1 MSLYV
6 VIGAGPVGT
15 AAARLLVARGD
26 HVRVVTRRGS
36 GPEHPNIELI
46 SADATDAAALLT
58 HCAGATALYQCAQ
71 PAYHRW
77 SQDFPPLHR
86 AIMTAAERSGAP
98 LITVGNLYGYGQF
111 DGPVSESHPL
121 RPNSTKGRVRADLW
135 SEQLAAHRS
144 GRIRTAEVRGSDY
157 LGPAAT
163 SAFTALVLPAVRAG
177 KRALVPADPD
187 APHSWT
193 ATEDVA
199 RLLLAVAD
207 DETAWGRAWHVPTAP
222 PLSIR
227 ALADL
232 TASIAGT
239 PPARVGRLPSALL
252 WAAGFFNR
260 DARELR
266 ELRYQFDRPFVLD
279 SSAATSRFGHAP
291 TTLEDSLR
299 ATLDGL
305 PSGVPAHTAAKR

>member
-1 MSLYV
+1 MSLHV

-15 AAARLLVARGD
+15 ATARLLAARGD
-26 HVRVVTRRGS
+26 HVRIVTRSGS
-36 GPEHPNIELI
+36 GPEHPNIDRI
-46 SADATDAAALLT
+46 TADATDLRALLT
-58 HCAGATALYQCAQ
+58 HCQGAAALYQCAQ

-77 SQDFPPLHR
+77 SQDFPTLHH
-86 AIMTAAERSGAP
+86 AVLTVAERSGAP
-98 LITVGNLYGYGQF
+98 LITVGNLYAYGEF

-121 RPNSTKGRVRADLW
+121 RPNSVKGRVRADMW

-144 GRIRTAEVRGSDY
+144 ERIRTAEVRGSDY

-163 SAFTALVLPAVRAG
+163 SAFTVMVLPAVLAG
-177 KRALVPADPD
+177 KRALAPADLD

-193 ATEDVA
+193 ATADVA
-199 RLLLAVAD
+199 RLLVAVAG

-232 TASIAGT
+232 TASVAGA
-239 PPARVGRLPSALL
+239 PPARIGHLPAALL
-252 WAAGFFNR
+252 WAAGVFNR
-260 DARELR
+260 DAREMR

-279 SSAATSRFGHAP
+279 SSAATSRFGLAP
-291 TTLEDSLR
+291 TPLEDTLR

-305 PSGVPAHTAAKR
+305 PGGVPAHTAAKR

>member
-1 MSLYV
+1 MSLHV

-15 AAARLLVARGD
+15 ATARLLAARGD
-26 HVRVVTRRGS
+26 HVRIVTRSGS
-36 GPEHPNIELI
+36 GPEHPNIDRI
-46 SADATDAAALLT
+46 TADATDPRALLA
-58 HCAGATALYQCAQ
+58 HCAGAAALYQCAQ

-77 SQDFPPLHR
+77 PQDFPPLHH
-86 AIMTAAERSGAP
+86 AILTVAERSGAP
-98 LITVGNLYGYGQF
+98 LITVGNLYAYGEF

-121 RPNSTKGRVRADLW
+121 HPNSAKGRVRADLW

-144 GRIRTAEVRGSDY
+144 DRIRTAEVRGSDY

-163 SAFTALVLPAVRAG
+163 SAFTVMVWPAVLAG
-177 KRALVPADPD
+177 KRALVPADLD

-199 RLLLAVAD
+199 RLLVAVAD

-222 PLSIR
+222 PLSVR

-232 TASIAGT
+232 TASVAGA
-239 PPARVGRLPSALL
+239 PPARVGRMPAALL
-252 WAAGFFNR
+252 WTAGLFLR
-260 DARELR
+260 DAREMR

-279 SSAATSRFGHAP
+279 SSAATTHFALRP
-291 TTLEDSLR
+291 TPLEETLR
-299 ATLDGL
+299 AMLADHPGSALGT
-305 PSGVPAHTAAKR
+305 TAEVL

>member
-1 MSLYV
+1 MSLHV

-15 AAARLLVARGD
+15 ATARLLAARGD
-26 HVRVVTRRGS
+26 HVRIVTRSGS
-36 GPEHPNIELI
+36 GPEHPNIDRVT
-46 SADATDAAALLT
+46 ADATDPQALLT
-58 HCAGATALYQCAQ
+58 HCRGAAALYQCAQ

-77 SQDFPPLHR
+77 PQDFPPLHH
-86 AIMTAAERSGAP
+86 AVLTAAERSAAP
-98 LITVGNLYGYGQF
+98 LITVGNLYGYGEF

-121 RPNSTKGRVRADLW
+121 RPNSVKGRVRADLW

-144 GRIRTAEVRGSDY
+144 DRIRTAEVRGSDY

-163 SAFTALVLPAVRAG
+163 SAFTVMVLPAVLAG
-177 KRALVPADPD
+177 KRALAPADLD

-199 RLLLAVAD
+199 RLLVAVAD
-207 DETAWGRAWHVPTAP
+207 DESAWGRAWHVPTAP

-232 TASIAGT
+232 TASVAGA
-239 PPARVGRLPSALL
+239 PPARIGRLPGALL
-252 WAAGFFNR
+252 WAAGLFNR
-260 DARELR
+260 DAREMR

-279 SSAATSRFGHAP
+279 SSAATSHFGLAPTSLEDTLRAMLDQLPAGVPAP
-291 TTLEDSLR
+291 TTP
-299 ATLDGL
+299 G
-305 PSGVPAHTAAKR
+305 K